1 MLVTRPEPGASE
13 TAARLR
19 SMGFH
24 PVIAPLLEIEVL
36 YPTLPDPASVQ
47 AVLITSG
54 NALPALSA
62 SWRAT
67 PLLTVGNATAARARA
82 AGFADVASADGDATA
97 LAAFAAAR
105 CGADAGPLL
114 IAAGKRR
121 GGDVATSL
129 ASHGFDVS
137 IVEVYDARPAAAL
150 PPAALEAIRT
160 RSLHAALFFSAETA
174 RTFARLAPPERDA
187 LRDVRAVAI
196 GQPAAVALEAL
207 PWRSIYIAQRPT
219 QDEVFACLR

>member
-19 SMGFH
+19 SMGLN
-24 PVIAPLLEIEVL
+24 PVLAPMLEIEVL
-36 YPTLPDPASVQ
+36 CPSLPDPASVQ

-54 NALPALSA
+54 NALPALTA
-62 SWRAT
+62 SWHAA
-67 PLLTVGNATAARARA
+67 PLLTVGNATAARART
-82 AGFADVASADGDATA
+82 AGFADVASADGDATG

-105 CGADAGPLL
+105 CRPDAGSLL

-121 GGDVATSL
+121 SADLATALSARGYDVIIA
-129 ASHGFDVS
+129 
-137 IVEVYDARPAAAL
+137 EVYDARPTTAL
-150 PPAALEAIRT
+150 PPAAAEAIHT
-160 RSLHAALFFSAETA
+160 RALRFALFFSAETA
-174 RTFARLAPPERDA
+174 RTFVRLALSERDV

-196 GQPAAVALEAL
+196 GQAAAVALETL
-207 PWRSIYIAQRPT
+207 PWRSICIAQRPT